1 MKQSRLV
8 QAVAFGTLL
17 SLSSA
22 CAVNQPRDYSNNYN
36 KSRVEQIQ
44 DKDQEQKEKSKTR
57 KFIEGTAYLTIQ
69 LLATAQYFI

>member
-22 CAVNQPRDYSNNYN
+22 CAVNQPRPYSYN
-36 KSRVEQIQ
+36 QSRVEQIQ
-44 DKDQEQKEKSKTR
+44 NKDQEQKEKSKFR
-57 KFIEGTAYLTIQ
+57 KFAEGTAYLTIQ